1 MNQRMYVGSVL
12 LGYEA
17 VLLGKG
23 FPTFL
28 RYYIP
33 SKRQK
38 RTTQSHGV
46 VIIIIIIIII
56 IITIT

>member
-1 MNQRMYVGSVL
+1 MYVGSVL

-17 VLLGKG
+17 VSLGKG

>member
-17 VLLGKG
+17 VSLGKG
-23 FPTFL
+23 FPRFL
-28 RYYIP
+28 RYHIP

-38 RTTQSHGV
+38 RTTHLKVKQSLYRPGV
-46 VIIIIIIIII
+46 AQRVPGS
-56 IITIT
+56 